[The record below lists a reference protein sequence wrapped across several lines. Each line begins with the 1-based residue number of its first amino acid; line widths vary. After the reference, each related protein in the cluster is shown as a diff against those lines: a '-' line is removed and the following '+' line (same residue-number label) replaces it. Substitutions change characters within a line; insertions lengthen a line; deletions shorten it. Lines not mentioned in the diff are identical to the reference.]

1 MLWSARESGF
11 HFYGSA
17 QIYSAA
23 AEHLELTFFCRAIL
37 HFALWLSSTDEY
49 HFEDEPYLDDFYW

>member
-23 AEHLELTFFCRAIL
+23 ALGVDFFFARAIL